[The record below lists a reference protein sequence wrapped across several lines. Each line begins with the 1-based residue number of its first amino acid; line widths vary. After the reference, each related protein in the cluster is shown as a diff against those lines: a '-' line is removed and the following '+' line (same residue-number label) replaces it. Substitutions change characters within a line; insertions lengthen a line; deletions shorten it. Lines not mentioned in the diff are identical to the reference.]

1 MGKRF
6 HACDLEQPFLL
17 PPVIQDWLPAQH
29 LARFVAEICDQLDLS
44 GILERYERGDGR
56 GKAAYHPVMLTR
68 VLLYSYAIG
77 VRSSRQIERA
87 TQQDLAFRYLAA
99 NQQPDHDTIAAFR
112 KEHLEQLSRLFAQ
125 VLQLCRETKLLRLG
139 LLAVDGTKM
148 QAKASR
154 AQSLTYSELQ
164 VKEEKLRERMKQLLL
179 EAEQVDEGE
188 AGTVAV
194 DALPEEYGDRQARLE
209 KIHQAKA
216 VLEQRAQAEAE
227 KVKRAEEAVR
237 DSGSRPEGALRKRL
251 YRHGSGAPKARSQA
265 NLTDPD
271 SQLMKAGNSSGF
283 VQGYNAQ
290 VAVDAESQIIVAA
303 LVSQNPDDRNH
314 LLPVLQAV
322 REQRVEPTQLVAD
335 AGYWNTEALQDS
347 AIGAVDVLVP
357 PDASRRHYPHAALP
371 ANAPKTE
378 LAWKMRERLASVEGR
393 RLYRKRQA
401 VVEPVFGRIKEARGI
416 RRFLLRGLASV
427 HAEWLMICMTHNLLK
442 LYKSTL
448 QRDTGPETSSSAL
461 RQHLDSHPAFAT
473 ADSQSIQSRSPAI
486 LNPSRR
492 KCSHARLSSFRNCR
506 FSSRQAPSL
515 PLAR

>member
-6 HACDLEQPFLL
+6 HACDLNQPFLL
-17 PPVIQDWLPAQH
+17 SPVMQDWLPANH
-29 LARFVAEICDQLDLS
+29 LARFIAEVCEQLDLS
-44 GILERYERGDGR
+44 AMLKRYERRDGR
-56 GKAAYHPVMLTR
+56 GKTAYHPVMLTR
-68 VLLYSYAIG
+68 LLLYSYAIG

-87 TQQDLAFRYLAA
+87 TYQDLAFRYLAA

-112 KEHLEQLSRLFAQ
+112 KEQMEELSRLFAQ
-125 VLQLCRETKLLRLG
+125 VLQLCREARLLRVG
-139 LLAVDGTKM
+139 VLAVDGTKI
-148 QAKASR
+148 QANASR
-154 AQSLTYSELQ
+154 AQSVTYAELQ
-164 VKEEKLRERMKQLLL
+164 VSEQELRERMKQLLL
-179 EAEQVDEGE
+179 EAEQVDQAE
-188 AGTVAV
+188 AGTTTVE
-194 DALPEEYGDRQARLE
+194 ALPEEYRDAAARLE
-209 KIHQAKA
+209 KIQQAKA
-216 VLEQRAQAEAE
+216 ALETRAKAEAA
-227 KVKRAEEAVR
+227 KVKQEVEAAR
-237 DSGSRPEGALRKRL
+237 NAGKRPDGALRKRL
-251 YRHGSGAPKARSQA
+251 YRHRSELPKARAQG

-271 SQLMKAGNSSGF
+271 SQLMKAGNSGGF

-290 VAVDAESQIIVAA
+290 VAVAAESQIIVAA

-357 PDASRRHYPHAALP
+357 PDASRRQYPQAALP

-378 LAWKMRERLASVEGR
+378 VAWKMRERLATAEGR
-393 RLYRKRQA
+393 RLYQQRQA

-448 QRDTGPETSSSAL
+448 HPHTGPVTSSSAV
-461 RQHLDSHPAFAT
+461 RQHLDSRLAFAT
-473 ADSQSIQSRSPAI
+473 VDPQSIASRSPAI
-486 LNPSRR
+486 LTPSRR
-492 KCSHARLSSFRNCR
+492 KCSHGRLSRFRNCR
-506 FSSRQAPSL
+506 FSSR
-515 PLAR
+515 